1 MTMQQDR
8 AKLIQVKLALA
19 AKYENLAKVVK
30 SKPRQKTWLHQA
42 EKFRRQ
48 AQDLLAGKAVTT
60 AP

>member
-1 MTMQQDR
+1 MTLQQDR
-8 AKLIQVKLALA
+8 AKLVQVKLALA

-48 AQDLLAGKAVTT
+48 AKDLQHLQS
-60 AP
+60 